1 MNTLSIYIHIPFCLK
16 KCPYCDFNSI
26 PLNPIPEKAYIGAL
40 LKEFD
45 HLREG
50 FNLPSRRLES
60 IYIGGG
66 TPSLLSPQAIQ
77 RILDGLKEGF
87 SQIQDIEITLEANP
101 GTVDLSRLMGFKR
114 AGVNRLSLGVQSF
127 NDKTLKTL
135 GRIHSSGASLEAFN
149 DARRA
154 GFDNV
159 GIDLI
164 FGVPAKR
171 GVPGQ
176 GLRDWEEDIEIVL
189 TLRPEHISTY
199 NLTIEKGTPFYKLAQ
214 EGLLTSPSDD
224 EEAEMYESAISRFK
238 RAGYAHYEISN
249 FALLGMESRHN
260 QRYWLYKDYIG
271 LGAGA
276 HSYVG
281 TDFKSVPSFAV
292 PSFGV
297 RWWNEKAPFIY
308 MKRIEGEGN
317 AIEGRE
323 FLTREEAITE
333 GIFLGLRRP
342 EGLDKEW
349 FLRHFGKG
357 LDDTYPETIGR
368 LKEGGLLLEEGRFIK
383 LSHQGLLLSN
393 EVFLALLP

>member
-1 MNTLSIYIHIPFCLK
+1 MNTLGIYIHIPFCLR

-26 PLNPIPEKAYIGAL
+26 PLSPIPEKAYIGAL

-45 HLREG
+45 QLREG

-66 TPSLLSPQAIQ
+66 TPSLLSPQAVHL
-77 RILDGLKEGF
+77 ILDGLKEGF
-87 SQIQDIEITLEANP
+87 SQTGYIEITLEVNP

-127 NDKTLKTL
+127 KDKTLEML

-164 FGVPAKR
+164 FGVP
-171 GVPGQ
+171 GQ
-176 GLRDWEEDIEIVL
+176 GLGDWEEDIEMVL
-189 TLRPEHISTY
+189 TIRPEHISTY
-199 NLTIEKGTPFYKLAQ
+199 SLTIEKGTPFYKLAQ

-238 RAGYAHYEISN
+238 GSGYIHYEISN
-249 FALLGMESRHN
+249 FALPGMESRHN

-276 HSYVG
+276 HSYLG
-281 TDFKSVPSFAV
+281 SV

-308 MKRIEGEGN
+308 MERIEREGN
-317 AIEGRE
+317 AMEGRE

-342 EGLDKEW
+342 EGLDKGW
-349 FLRHFGKG
+349 FLRRFGIG
-357 LDDTYPETIGR
+357 LESTYPETIGR
-368 LKEGGLLLEEGRFIK
+368 LKDRGLLLEEGRFIK

-393 EVFLALLP
+393 EVFLALLPQNRDLGLS